1 MSLIGALNVGKT
13 ALAIQQAAI
22 QTTGN
27 NIANAGNADYTRQTS
42 NVSPNKDQQLKPGTF
57 VGTGINLDSIQRQID
72 DALEARLRGSTS
84 DAQSADTTQQWLSRV
99 EAAFNE
105 LSDQDLSSQLSTFFN
120 SWSSLANKPQ
130 DIGLRQVVIQN
141 GQSVASFFKNL
152 RQQLG
157 SLQKDAGDRLKAVA
171 SDADNLAQQVA
182 DLNAQIVQSE
192 GGSGGSANG
201 LRDQRD
207 AVLKKLSELMDVKT
221 VAQDNGTVIDVYV
234 GSEPLVVGTTN
245 RGVGVRQDTDPA
257 SGSVTS
263 TIIFKANN
271 GNMKL
276 TSGQL
281 GALAAVQNQIDGVG
295 DKIDT
300 LAGNLIFELNKIHS
314 AGQGLDG
321 FSSVTGTNAVDDP
334 TLALNNPKSGL
345 KFAPVNGSFVVH
357 VKNKT
362 TGLTTSTLVKV
373 DLDGLNNNDTTL
385 NSLAADIDG
394 VANIS
399 AQVNAGKLVVS
410 ANSGD
415 VEVSFSQD
423 SSGALAALGVNG
435 FFTGSKASDIAVNQN
450 IVDDPNQIA
459 AAKNGEKGDNQTAL
473 AIAGL
478 ESAALAGLGGA
489 SMKDNYQAVVNGV
502 STSAASAK
510 NSAEATKV
518 VQQTLEA
525 QRESLSGV
533 SLDEEAI
540 NLMKQQRAFQGAA
553 RLITAVSEMMDQL
566 MNMVR

>member
-1 MSLIGALNVGKT
+1 MSLIGALNVGKS

-42 NVSPNKDQQLKPGTF
+42 NLSPSKDQQIRPGTF

-72 DALEARLRGSTS
+72 EALQARLRGSTS
-84 DAQSADTTQQWLSRV
+84 DAESADTTQQWLSRV
-99 EAAFNE
+99 EAVFNE
-105 LSDQDLSSQLSTFFN
+105 LSDQDLSTQLSTFFN

-130 DIGLRQVVIQN
+130 DIGLRQVVVQN
-141 GQSVASFFKNL
+141 GQSVASFLKNL

-171 SDADNLAQQVA
+171 ADADNLAQQVA
-182 DLNAQIVQSE
+182 DLNAQIVQAE
-192 GGSGGSANG
+192 GGAGGSANG

-207 AVLKKLSELMDVKT
+207 GVLKKLSELMDVKT

-245 RGVGVRQDTDPA
+245 RGVGIRQDSDPVT
-257 SGSVTS
+257 GSVTS
-263 TIIFKANN
+263 TVIFKANN

-281 GALAAVQNQIDGVG
+281 GALAAVQTQIDGVG
-295 DKIDT
+295 DNIDK
-300 LAGNLIFELNKIHS
+300 LAGSLIFELNKIHS
-314 AGQGLDG
+314 AGQGLEG
-321 FSSVTGTNAVDDP
+321 FSSVTGANAVDDT
-334 TLALNNPKSGL
+334 TLALNDPKSGL

-373 DLDGLNNNDTTL
+373 DLDGLNGNDTTL
-385 NSLAADIDG
+385 TSLAADIDG
-394 VANIS
+394 IANIS
-399 AQVNAGKLVVS
+399 AQVNAGKLAIS
-410 ANSGD
+410 ADSGD
-415 VEVSFSQD
+415 VEISFSQD

-450 IVDDPNQIA
+450 IVDHPTLLA

-478 ESAALAGLGGA
+478 ESASLAALGGT
-489 SMKDNYQAVVNGV
+489 SMKDHYQEIVNGV

-510 NSAEATKV
+510 NSAEATKI

>member
-42 NVSPNKDQQLKPGTF
+42 NLSPNKDQQVKPGTF

-72 DALEARLRGSTS
+72 EALQTRLRGSTS

-99 EAAFNE
+99 EAVFNE
-105 LSDQDLSSQLSTFFN
+105 LSDQDLSTGLSTFFN

-152 RQQLG
+152 RGQLG

-171 SDADNLAQQVA
+171 ADADNLAQQVA
-182 DLNAQIVQSE
+182 DLNAQIVQAE
-192 GGSGGSANG
+192 GGAGGSANG

-207 AVLKKLSELMDVKT
+207 AVLKKLSELADIKT
-221 VAQDNGTVIDVYV
+221 VPQDNGSVVDVYV
-234 GSEPLVVGTTN
+234 GSEPLVIGTTN
-245 RGVGVRQDTDPA
+245 RGVGIRQDTDPTT
-257 SGSVTS
+257 GSVS
-263 TIIFKANN
+263 SVVIFKANN

-281 GALAAVQNQIDGVG
+281 GALSAMQAQIDGVSDNI
-295 DKIDT
+295 DK
-300 LAGNLIFELNKIHS
+300 LAGSLIFELNKIHS
-314 AGQGLDG
+314 AGQGLQG
-321 FSSVTGTNAVDDP
+321 FSTTTGTNAVDDT
-334 TLALNNPKSGL
+334 TLFLNDPRSGL
-345 KFAPVNGSFVVH
+345 KFTPTNGSFVVH

-373 DLDGLNNNDTTL
+373 DLDGLNNNDATL

-394 VANIS
+394 IANIS
-399 AQVNAGKLVVS
+399 AKVNAGKLTVS
-410 ANSGD
+410 ADSGD

-423 SSGALAALGVNG
+423 SSGVLAALGVNS
-435 FFTGSKASDIAVNQN
+435 FFTGSRAGDIAVNQN
-450 IVDDPNQIA
+450 IVDDPTLLA
-459 AAKNGEKGDNQTAL
+459 AAKNGEKGDNQTAV

-478 ESAALAGLGGA
+478 ESTAVAALGGA
-489 SMKDNYQAVVNGV
+489 SMKDNYQAIVNGV

-510 NSAEATKV
+510 SNAEATQV

-553 RLITAVSEMMDQL
+553 RLITAVNDMMDQL